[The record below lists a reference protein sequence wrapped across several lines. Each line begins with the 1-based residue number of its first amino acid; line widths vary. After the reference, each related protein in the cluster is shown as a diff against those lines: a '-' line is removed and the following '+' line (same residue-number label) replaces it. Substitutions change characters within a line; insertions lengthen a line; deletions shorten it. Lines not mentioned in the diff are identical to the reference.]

1 MKNKSKSYS
10 FFKIR
15 ELSQSEKVLLSK
27 YSTNKNQKSQID
39 INTRKKCYNLKLNL
53 YDKKI
58 VKLRNENRDNL
69 SIKHF
74 TNNNN
79 YYNSI
84 FANKKNKEYF
94 HKLYNDENKNLT
106 NIYNTNNTNDISEC
120 FNYTKN
126 NFLSK
131 TKKIFQNTSN
141 YFSYKN
147 IFERNN
153 QYIIP
158 NLLLKTEKYE
168 TDTNLNNDII
178 NNKLYSIT
186 NANNN
191 SIDPYYFKYGNSF
204 EKNIIKKTEPK
215 KIKNKII
222 AKAVNI
228 LRKKRDEKNKSK
240 EIKKTNSFKVPFVY
254 NNIKLKK
261 NLYRNK
267 KTLFK
272 FSSIRTEL
280 INKNKKFLFE

>member
-27 YSTNKNQKSQID
+27 YSSNKNQKSQID
-39 INTRKKCYNLKLNL
+39 INKRKKCYNLKLNL

-58 VKLRNENRDNL
+58 VKLRNENRENL